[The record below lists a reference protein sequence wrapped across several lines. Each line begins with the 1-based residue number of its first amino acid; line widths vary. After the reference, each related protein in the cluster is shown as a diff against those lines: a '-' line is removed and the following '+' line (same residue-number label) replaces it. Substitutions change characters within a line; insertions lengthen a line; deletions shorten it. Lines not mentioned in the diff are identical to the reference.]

1 LTIRGDNLPMLARL
15 VEGLPPR
22 ALGIHVGVDH
32 DRRRLVSA
40 FDLDAAPI
48 EVGLSPRLGAE
59 ALRIFR
65 AVGEEGRK
73 A

>member
-1 LTIRGDNLPMLARL
+1 
-15 VEGLPPR
+15 
-22 ALGIHVGVDH
+22 
-32 DRRRLVSA
+32 
-40 FDLDAAPI
+40 
-48 EVGLSPRLGAE
+48 VGLSPRLGAE